1 MAFALGTIPR
11 WEFLD
16 KAGLPNVGGKI
27 TFYRSVAKDDKKA
40 VYYDENGVKAYAN
53 PLTLDSIGSVGLI
66 YFNDDE
72 PYYIVCND
80 STDTQ
85 LIWSADNYVPAG
97 GGGGGGGVTEMDYLN
112 YVINGQFLFFDDAS
126 ISTLPASET
135 AIADYWYFD
144 KNNTSATDSIDF
156 VDFALGS
163 TTPPLSPK
171 YYLHYACTN
180 VPIGETYKDVYIKI
194 KGVESF
200 QGSPIVLAVEQQGTV
215 PVQVLEFRYLQH
227 FGTGGTPSADVG
239 GSISSHN
246 VSLTWSKINDTLTLP
261 TISGKT
267 LGTNNDDYIA
277 FIIRLPVNV
286 TTEIDLTNFQINL
299 GSALL
304 DYEYLTYDQ
313 QYIKKTALELPLA
326 LTPPPNYITG
336 AYLTWNAINNIT
348 ISTGACTD
356 VGITDLFTVPSITKF
371 SDSTW
376 VAGDGNGGFPD
387 TIVIALDTWYHV
399 FAIMKVDID
408 KYGNRTN
415 TVDVGFDSAVDA
427 SNLLAD
433 TNVVLAGYTYY
444 RRIGSIKTL
453 TTGTEMREFTQLQYL
468 TYFSEDFYTYSST
481 GNAGSFGGSAI
492 VDVPT
497 DITVEAVCNV
507 TSNSS
512 TGPNSVLFYYNTAMS
527 PTIGKNMGFSK
538 TPIDNDAFNNYS
550 QQFLTTS
557 TGLVDYHFTDFV
569 PGGTNDI
576 YVHTIGYKDYRLT

>member
-16 KAGLPNVGGKI
+16 KAGVPNASGKI
-27 TFYRSVAKDDKKA
+27 FFYRSVAKDQKKA
-40 VYYDENGVKAYAN
+40 VYQDENGIIPYAN

-72 PYYIVCND
+72 PYYIVCYD
-80 STDTQ
+80 STETQ
-85 LIWSADNYVPAG
+85 LIWKADNYVPAS

-112 YVINGQFLFFDDAS
+112 YVINGQFLFFDNAS

-144 KNNTSATDSIDF
+144 KNNTTATDSIDF
-156 VDFALGS
+156 VEFALGS

-171 YYLHYACTN
+171 YYFHYECTN
-180 VPIGETYKDVYIKI
+180 VPSGETYKDVYIKI

-200 QGSPIVLAVEQQGTV
+200 QGSPIVLAIEQQGTV

-239 GSISSHN
+239 ASISSHN

-313 QYIKKTALELPLA
+313 QYIKKTALAPPSA
-326 LTPPPNYITG
+326 PNPPPNYITG

-356 VGITDLFTVPSITKF
+356 VGLNDLFTVPSITKF

-376 VAGDGNGGFPD
+376 VEGDGNGGFPD

-408 KYGNRTN
+408 QFGNRTN
-415 TVDVGFDSAVDA
+415 TVDVGFDSAIDA

-444 RRIGSIKTL
+444 RRIGSVKTL
-453 TTGTEMREFTQLQYL
+453 TTGTDIRDFTQLQYL
-468 TYFSEDFYTYSST
+468 TYYQEDFYVYGST
-481 GNAGSFGGSAI
+481 GHAGNFSGSAI

-507 TSNSS
+507 RSHSS
-512 TGPNSVLFYYNTAMS
+512 RGSSVVLFYYSISMS
-527 PTIGKNMGFSK
+527 PTIGQNMGSFK
-538 TPIDNDAFNNYS
+538 NPLDIDGFDIFS

-557 TGLVDYHFTDFV
+557 TGLVDYYFKNYGS
-569 PGGTNDI
+569 GGTNDI
-576 YVHTIGYKDYRLT
+576 YVNTIGYKDYRLT

>member
-16 KAGLPNVGGKI
+16 KAGLPNAGGKI
-27 TFYRSVAKDDKKA
+27 TFYRSVAKDQKKA
-40 VYYDENGVKAYAN
+40 VYQDENGLIPYDN
-53 PLTLDSIGSVGLI
+53 PLTLDSIGGVGLI

-72 PYYIVCND
+72 PYYIVCRD
-80 STDTQ
+80 STDKQ
-85 LIWSADNYVPAG
+85 KIWEDDNYVPAG

-156 VDFALGS
+156 INFALGS

-200 QGSPIVLAVEQQGTV
+200 QGSPIVLAIEQQGTV

-227 FGTGGTPSADVG
+227 FGTGGAPSADVG
-239 GSISSHN
+239 ASISSHN

-299 GSALL
+299 GSAVL

-313 QYIKKTALELPLA
+313 QYIKKRALELPLA
-326 LTPPPNYITG
+326 LNPPSYYISG
-336 AYLTWNAINNIT
+336 AYLTWNAVNNIT
-348 ISTGACTD
+348 ISSGNCTD
-356 VGITDLFTVPSITKF
+356 VGSNDLFTVPSITKF

-376 VAGDGNGGFPD
+376 VEGDGNGGFPD

-408 KYGNRTN
+408 KFGNRTN

-433 TNVVLAGYTYY
+433 TNVVAAEYTYY

-453 TTGTEMREFTQLQYL
+453 TTGTEIREFTQRQDL
-468 TYFSEDFYTYSST
+468 TLYQEDFFAYNT
-481 GNAGSFGGSAI
+481 GSFVGDGSGSII
-492 VDVPT
+492 VDVPA
-497 DITVEAVCNV
+497 DITTDCFCNCRLHSSGADGIYATFYYTFLPYPAYPYACNV
-507 TSNSS
+507 GGSDGNEFC
-512 TGPNSVLFYYNTAMS
+512 G
-527 PTIGKNMGFSK
+527 
-538 TPIDNDAFNNYS
+538 D
-550 QQFLTTS
+550 QQLTTS
-557 TGLVDYHFTDFV
+557 TQTVDYYISDA
-569 PGGTNDI
+569 GGASTNTLR
-576 YVHTIGYKDYRLT
+576 VVSIGYKDYRLT